1 MRERGACADFY
12 RSPLSRRHSVKPG
25 ITGWA
30 QVRYHYGGSL
40 EDARRK
46 HQFDLYYVKN
56 NSLMLDM
63 LVLVETVSV
72 VLFREGQ

>member
-1 MRERGACADFY
+1 VRFAYGA
-12 RSPLSRRHSVKPG
+12 
-25 ITGWA
+25 
-30 QVRYHYGGSL
+30 SL
-40 EDARRK
+40 EDAKRK

-56 NSLMLDM
+56 NSLLLDA